1 MPQWADH
8 LIEALELDLL
18 GYFLLAVL
26 LGGAIGL
33 ERELRGKAA
42 GLRTNIL
49 ICLGAALFTRLSV
62 TLAGPSGDPARIA
75 AQIVT
80 GVGFLGAGTILHS
93 RGSITGLT
101 SAATIWLVAA
111 IGTAVGAGAI
121 LEASGTTLLVLLVLR
136 LLGSLEEY
144 LQRQAVVARL
154 HVETDPDPRMVEEVE
169 RVLRQ
174 SGLEVQEIR
183 TGARGDRMV
192 VHVSVRGPRRL
203 HDDARLSLLRTSG
216 AYTLSVEE
224 E

>member
-1 MPQWADH
+1 MVD
-8 LIEALELDLL
+8 ALELDLL

-26 LGGAIGL
+26 LGGAVGL

-62 TLAGPSGDPARIA
+62 TLAGPSGDPSRIA

-136 LLGSLEEY
+136 LLVSFEEY

-169 RVLRQ
+169 RVLRE

-183 TGARGDRMV
+183 AGARADRML
-192 VHVSVRGPRRL
+192 VHARVRGPRRL
-203 HDDARLSLLRTSG
+203 HDEARLALLRTSG
-216 AYTLSVEE
+216 AHTLSVEE